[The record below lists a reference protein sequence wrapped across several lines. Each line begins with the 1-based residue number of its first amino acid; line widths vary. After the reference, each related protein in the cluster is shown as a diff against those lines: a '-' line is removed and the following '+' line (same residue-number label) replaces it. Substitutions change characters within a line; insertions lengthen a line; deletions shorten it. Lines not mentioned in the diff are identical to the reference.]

1 MIWEANIM
9 IIPVSVKNQSID
21 SSGITSDYKAAISEY
36 IWNGFEANAKK
47 VSIEYTLNEAFGV
60 KELIIKDNGDGINYD
75 ELGET
80 FGAFLASKKNLLSLQ
95 IKSKT
100 NKGKGR
106 FSFIAF
112 SSNAEWHT
120 VYKDNNVYKE
130 YDINMS
136 GDKKEVI
143 DCSEPQLSDRQETG
157 TEVKFTNINTLT
169 AENMG
174 FEIIEPALLKDFAW
188 FLYLYKNKNVEIVV
202 NDEKI
207 DYEKYIN
214 TELSEKSMVTIEGY
228 RFEIDLVVWQESIS
242 EKFCCYYFDDK
253 NVLKGNR
260 TTTFNRN
267 TVNFN
272 HSVFV
277 KSEFFDDKEN
287 VIGDHDDTQINMF
300 EYPDEKKI
308 LKKLHKEIQ
317 MLIEKK
323 ISVYLSD
330 KAEEAVEAM
339 ITERKTF
346 PEFPD
351 DVYGQ
356 MRKNDLKRVTK
367 EIFKLEPLIFHKL
380 KQIQEKSLLGF
391 LNLLLSSEERENVL
405 TIIEQVVELSPQ
417 QRTDFSMILKKT
429 SLENIIDTIKFIEDR
444 YKVIE
449 LLKSIVY
456 DLTKFANER
465 DHVQKIVERHFWLF
479 GEQYNLASADQRMQK
494 ALEQYRNIL
503 YGEEDVTAKLN
514 SDAENERRMDIFLC
528 NTRNI
533 ETTFETTLEEN
544 IVVELKAP
552 RVLLTKKVLRQ
563 VEDYMDYVR
572 RQPQFNSEL
581 RKWKFIAVCKEV
593 DDYVKSQYKAFEDK
607 GKVGLVFQVD
617 NCEVY
622 ALTWDDIFKSFEIK
636 HKPML
641 ERLKYDRERVANEL
655 MAEVSD
661 TEGREKA
668 DTLTK
673 IAVAKVL

>member
-1 MIWEANIM
+1 M
-9 IIPVSVKNQSID
+9 
-21 SSGITSDYKAAISEY
+21 
-36 IWNGFEANAKK
+36 
-47 VSIEYTLNEAFGV
+47 
-60 KELIIKDNGDGINYD
+60 
-75 ELGET
+75 
-80 FGAFLASKKNLLSLQ
+80 
-95 IKSKT
+95 
-100 NKGKGR
+100 R
-106 FSFIAF
+106 
-112 SSNAEWHT
+112 
-120 VYKDNNVYKE
+120 
-130 YDINMS
+130 
-136 GDKKEVI
+136 
-143 DCSEPQLSDRQETG
+143 
-157 TEVKFTNINTLT
+157 
-169 AENMG
+169 
-174 FEIIEPALLKDFAW
+174 
-188 FLYLYKNKNVEIVV
+188 
-202 NDEKI
+202 
-207 DYEKYIN
+207 
-214 TELSEKSMVTIEGY
+214 
-228 RFEIDLVVWQESIS
+228 
-242 EKFCCYYFDDK
+242 
-253 NVLKGNR
+253 
-260 TTTFNRN
+260 
-267 TVNFN
+267 
-272 HSVFV
+272 
-277 KSEFFDDKEN
+277 
-287 VIGDHDDTQINMF
+287 
-300 EYPDEKKI
+300 
-308 LKKLHKEIQ
+308 
-317 MLIEKK
+317 KK

-636 HKPML
+636 HKSML

>member
-1 MIWEANIM
+1 M

-36 IWNGFEANAKK
+36 IWNGFEANATKIN
-47 VSIEYTLNEAFGV
+47 IEYTLNEAFGV
-60 KELIIKDNGDGINYD
+60 KELIVKDNGDGINYN

-80 FGAFLASKKNLLSLQ
+80 FGAFLASKKNLMSLQ
-95 IKSKT
+95 MKSKA

-112 SSNAEWHT
+112 SNNAEWHT
-120 VYKDNNVYKE
+120 VYKDNSVYKE
-130 YDINMS
+130 YDITMS
-136 GDKKEVI
+136 SDKKEVI
-143 DCSEPQLSDRQETG
+143 DCSEPQLSEKNETE
-157 TEVKFTNINTLT
+157 TEVKFFNINTLT

-174 FEIIEPALLKDFAW
+174 FEAIEPTLLKEFAW

-202 NDEKI
+202 NGKKI

-214 TELSEKSMVTIEGY
+214 TTLSEKNIIIIDGY
-228 RFEIDLVVWQESIS
+228 RFEIDLIVWQESIS
-242 EKFCCYYFDDK
+242 EKFCCYYFDEK

-260 TTTFNRN
+260 TTTFNHN
-267 TVNFN
+267 TINFN

-277 KSEFFDDKEN
+277 KSAFFDDKEN
-287 VIGDHDDTQINMF
+287 VIDDPEDMQINLF
-300 EYPDEKKI
+300 ESQEEKKV
-308 LKKLHKEIQ
+308 LKRLHKEIQ
-317 MLIEKK
+317 KLIEEK

-330 KAEEAVEAM
+330 KAEEVVTAM

-367 EIFKLEPLIFHKL
+367 EIFKLEPQIFYKL

-417 QRTDFSMILKKT
+417 QRTDFSIILKKT
-429 SLENIIDTIKFIEDR
+429 SLENIIDTIKFLEDR

-449 LLKSIVY
+449 LLKNIVY

-503 YGEEDVTAKLN
+503 YGEEDVAAKLN
-514 SDAENERRMDIFLC
+514 PDAENERRMDIFLC
-528 NTRNI
+528 NTRNV

-552 RVLLTKKVLRQ
+552 KITLTKKVLRQ

-572 RQPQFNSEL
+572 RQPQFNSAL

-668 DTLTK
+668 DALTQ
-673 IAVAKVL
+673 IAVAREL